1 MIQVLLILIAF
12 LATLIGATTGIGGGI
27 VIKVLYDVIGLHS
40 ILEIGFYTTVVVF
53 TMSII
58 SIYKQYRSGFN
69 YDLNILLSISLG
81 SVLGGY
87 LGDWLLNLFAGD
99 IPKTQLQIGQ
109 SVILLLTLIF
119 LLYYTHRKGGS
130 SIELTRTRLNM
141 FLLGLFLGSISIF
154 LGIGGGPLNVSLLV
168 IFFNYPM
175 KQASVY
181 SIATVFFSQITKI
194 VSIIGSQQYLQFD
207 LGLVP
212 WLIFVG
218 VVGGYYGTRI
228 NQRITNEAIG
238 KVYDIFML
246 GMCALTIFNIVR
258 FI

>member
-1 MIQVLLILIAF
+1 MLQVLLILIAF
-12 LATLIGATTGIGGGI
+12 LATLVGATTGIGGGI
-27 VIKVLYDVIGLHS
+27 VIKVFYDVIGIHS

-58 SIYKQYRSGFN
+58 SIYKQYRGGFN
-69 YDLNILLSISLG
+69 YNLNVLLSISLG

-87 LGDWLLNLFAGD
+87 LGDWLLNLFVGD

-109 SVILLLTLIF
+109 SIILLLTLVF
-119 LLYYTHRKGGS
+119 LLYYTHRKEGGNITFNRS
-130 SIELTRTRLNM
+130 RINI
-141 FLLGLFLGSISIF
+141 FLLGLFLGSISVF

-168 IFFNYPM
+168 IFFNYSM

-194 VSIIGSQQYLQFD
+194 ISIIGTQQYVQFD
-207 LGLVP
+207 LTLVP
-212 WLIFVG
+212 WLILVG
-218 VVGGYYGTRI
+218 IVGGYYGTRM
-228 NQRITNEAIG
+228 NQKLSNAAIE
-238 KVYDIFML
+238 KVYDVFMIS
-246 GMCALTIFNIVR
+246 MCALTIFNIVR